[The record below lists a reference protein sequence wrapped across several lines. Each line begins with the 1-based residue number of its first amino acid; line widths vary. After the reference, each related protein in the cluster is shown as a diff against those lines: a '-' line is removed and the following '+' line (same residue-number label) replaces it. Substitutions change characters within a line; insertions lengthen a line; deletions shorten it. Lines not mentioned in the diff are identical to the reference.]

1 MHIRPIKASD
11 NSLLAIAIRSVLI
24 ELGVP
29 KTGTAYEDKEL
40 DAMFEAYADPRA
52 VYYVVIDGNN
62 ILGGAGITPL
72 KGGEDEVCE
81 LQKMYFTAAARGK
94 GLGYSMIQKCLDF
107 ARSHSFELSQIKAI
121 RTSLRPIPGVE

>member
-40 DAMFEAYADPRA
+40 DAMFEAYAEPRA
-52 VYYVVIDGNN
+52 VYYVLTDGNN
-62 ILGGAGITPL
+62 ILGGAGIAPL
-72 KGGEDEVCE
+72 KGGED
-81 LQKMYFTAAARGK
+81 
-94 GLGYSMIQKCLDF
+94 
-107 ARSHSFELSQIKAI
+107 
-121 RTSLRPIPGVE
+121 

>member
-40 DAMFEAYADPRA
+40 DAMFEAYAR
-52 VYYVVIDGNN
+52 
-62 ILGGAGITPL
+62 L
-72 KGGEDEVCE
+72 
-81 LQKMYFTAAARGK
+81 F
-94 GLGYSMIQKCLDF
+94 
-107 ARSHSFELSQIKAI
+107 HSC
-121 RTSLRPIPGVE
+121 